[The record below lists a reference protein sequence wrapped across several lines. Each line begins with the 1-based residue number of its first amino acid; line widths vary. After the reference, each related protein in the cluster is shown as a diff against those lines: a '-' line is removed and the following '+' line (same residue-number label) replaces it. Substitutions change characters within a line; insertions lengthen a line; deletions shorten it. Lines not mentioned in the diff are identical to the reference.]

1 MRLPTQAGF
10 VNRGAGSMRQR
21 GMQTTLSPPR
31 SAVSIPHE
39 ARPLPGPR
47 LTPAGRRLVGIAL
60 FVGMLIA
67 AIAGLEPAGLYVLGV
82 LIYMPLERL
91 FKRHQQDILRN
102 EYRTDLLHLFLTPV
116 LTVIVGI
123 IPLIV
128 VLAALSPIPTLE
140 NVVASQPR
148 WMQFFAVLIIG
159 DLAGYWLHRA
169 QHEVGFL
176 WRFHK
181 IHHSVRT
188 MDWLAGARSHP
199 GGVITLVAI
208 AIVPAYLIGF
218 DPAVLGVFAAVRGLW
233 VVLYHAN
240 VRWRMRALDG
250 IVVTT
255 EFHHWHHSR
264 AAEAIDHNYAG
275 LLPVWDIMF
284 GSYYMPKDHRPT
296 EYGVDEDVPPGWWA
310 QMTYPLKH
318 S

>member
-1 MRLPTQAGF
+1 MR
-10 VNRGAGSMRQR
+10 
-21 GMQTTLSPPR
+21 TTLSPPP
-31 SAVSIPHE
+31 SAVSIPHD

-47 LTPAGRRLVGIAL
+47 LTPAGRRLVGVAL

-67 AIAGLEPAGLYVLGV
+67 AIAGLQPAGLYVLGV
-82 LIYMPLERL
+82 LVYMPLERL
-91 FKRHQQDILRN
+91 FKRHQQDILRS

-116 LTVIVGI
+116 LAIIIGI
-123 IPLIV
+123 IPLII
-128 VLAALSPIPTLE
+128 VLVALSPIPTLE

-148 WMQFFAVLIIG
+148 WLQFFEVLVIG

-199 GGVITLVAI
+199 GGIISTVAI
-208 AIVPAYLIGF
+208 AIVPAYLVGF
-218 DPAVLGVFAAVRGLW
+218 DTAVLGAFGAIQGLW
-233 VVLYHAN
+233 AVLYHAN
-240 VRWRMRALDG
+240 VRWRMRPLDG
-250 IVVTT
+250 VVATP

-264 AAEAIDHNYAG
+264 EAAAINRNYAG
-275 LLPVWDIMF
+275 LFPAWDIMF
-284 GSYYMPKDHRPT
+284 GSYYMPKDLRPT
-296 EYGVDEDVPPGWWA
+296 EYGVNEDVPSGWWA
-310 QMTYPLKH
+310 QMKYPLKH